1 VLVRCDHTIAVRRMR
16 KKATLDARR
25 AQLTGTL
32 LRRRHRRLE
41 RKLAVE
47 GTAYQQNHA
56 SLVARMPA
64 IERQLAAL
72 EATAKR
78 LDDPRDAL
86 LTEADGGGDG
96 AAAAAQ
102 VQFKSLMALQV
113 CGRAHWLGR
122 TTIGFHLMGWVQRG
136 VTPSFAC
143 EGDLAM
149 HARANR
155 ARACSMRGVS
165 KCQPDRALV

>member
-1 VLVRCDHTIAVRRMR
+1 MR

-32 LRRRHRRLE
+32 LRRQHRKME
-41 RKLAVE
+41 RTLAVE

-86 LTEADGGGDG
+86 LAEAGGGGGDES
-96 AAAAAQ
+96 AAAVE
-102 VQFKSLMALQV
+102 VQFKSLTALQV
-113 CGRAHWLGR
+113 CERVAGWAGRRWDSFEGVWLREVAR
-122 TTIGFHLMGWVQRG
+122 TCL
-136 VTPSFAC
+136 TPSLSTHCIGMRNCRQQQHCLVSLAC
-143 EGDLAM
+143 IA
-149 HARANR
+149 
-155 ARACSMRGVS
+155 
-165 KCQPDRALV
+165 